1 MTAYHKSVVKQQQ
14 QYQQWLQQRRAENA
28 QRRAAGEDPLP
39 EEDPN
44 LFKQLVEPSPID
56 ACLITHQ
63 MSNYADQVCEATG
76 LNMEKL
82 HLSDGLQKTKI

>member
-1 MTAYHKSVVKQQQ
+1 MYHRNVVKQQQ
-14 QYQQWLQQRRAENA
+14 QYQQWLQQRRLENA

-44 LFKQLVEPSPID
+44 LLKQLVEPSPID

-63 MSNYADQVCEATG
+63 MSNYADRVCECAE
-76 LNMEKL
+76 LNMKKL
-82 HLSDGLQKTKI
+82 KLADGIQKTRS

>member
-1 MTAYHKSVVKQQQ
+1 MSVYHKNVVKQQQ
-14 QYQQWLQQRRAENA
+14 QYQQWLQQRRTENA

-44 LFKQLVEPSPID
+44 LFKHLVEPSPID

-63 MSNYADQVCEATG
+63 MSNYADQVSECAV

-82 HLSDGLQKTKI
+82 HLSDGLQKTRI